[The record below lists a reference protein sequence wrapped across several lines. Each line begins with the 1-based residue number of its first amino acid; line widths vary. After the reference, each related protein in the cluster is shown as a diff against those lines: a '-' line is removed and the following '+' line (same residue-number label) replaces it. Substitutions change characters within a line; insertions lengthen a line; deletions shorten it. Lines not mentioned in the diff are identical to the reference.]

1 MTPKEK
7 RTIERDL
14 ETLFST
20 KAFIIPATIEVWKS
34 LGFFHP
40 QVRTDN
46 GALPLSPVGI
56 AALRRLT
63 GIVQKFPE
71 LRDSCSSKEIAEQ
84 VHESYEGWIKR
95 LLQPDGQEFVD
106 GVRDA
111 LLATVKERIFLVGV
125 EGLDLEDL
133 ERLNLGLTTICKAD
147 PALLSE
153 IEFGGALTS
162 EWVQSQFASKLW
174 LIGNS
179 QGSPEVSR
187 QQFEHRTV
195 LTVGILAVCGALL
208 FKGAIWQSHV
218 RAVIAP
224 HQQTMAVSVFSWD
237 AGGAN
242 PNVSRSWGQDKKLP
256 LNAEAVSYLRKEC
269 FLDRLAE
276 LLGLKERTEVQDA
289 IVRALYWFADAHAD
303 PNTTMRFIKLW
314 SCAECFFAITDQDVT
329 EANARG
335 IATILTFAGYGITT
349 AGEYAKF
356 KRRLKAF
363 YDLRSRAV
371 HRAQFGEVQLQDLEE
386 FSRLI
391 AWLIVSMTALTERG
405 YQTLASIK
413 EQVVRLDR
421 IMGKK
426 PVAIVQN

>member
-1 MTPKEK
+1 
-7 RTIERDL
+7 L
-14 ETLFST
+14 
-20 KAFIIPATIEVWKS
+20 KS
-34 LGFFHP
+34 LCFFHP
-40 QVRTDN
+40 QVRTEN
-46 GALPLSPVGI
+46 GALPLSPGGI
-56 AALRRLT
+56 VALRRLT
-63 GIVQKFPE
+63 DIIQKFPE
-71 LRDSCSSKEIAEQ
+71 LRDSCSPKEIAAQ

-111 LLATVKERIFLVGV
+111 LLATVKEHVFLVGV
-125 EGLDLEDL
+125 EGIDLEDL
-133 ERLNLGLTTICKAD
+133 DRLNLGLTTICKAD

-162 EWVQSQFASKLW
+162 EWVQSQFANKLW
-174 LIGNS
+174 LIGKS

-208 FKGAIWQSHV
+208 FKGSIWQSHV
-218 RAVIAP
+218 RAVITP
-224 HQQTMAVSVFSWD
+224 HQQTMAVSVLSWE

-276 LLGLKERTEVQDA
+276 LLGLEERTELQDA

-303 PNTTMRFIKLW
+303 RNTTMRFIKLW

-335 IATILTFAGYGITT
+335 IATILTFAGYGT
-349 AGEYAKF
+349 ATVGEYAKF
-356 KRRLKAF
+356 KRRLKAL

-386 FSRLI
+386 FSRSI
-391 AWLIVSMTALTERG
+391 AWLIVSMTALAERG
-405 YQTLASIK
+405 YQTLDAIK
-413 EQVVRLDR
+413 EQVVRLDG
-421 IMGKK
+421 IVGKK
-426 PVAIVQN
+426 TVD

>member
-1 MTPKEK
+1 MTSKEK
-7 RTIERDL
+7 RIIERDL

-40 QVRTDN
+40 QVRTEN
-46 GALPLSPVGI
+46 GALPMSPAGT

-63 GIVQKFPE
+63 GIMQKIPE
-71 LRDSCSSKEIAEQ
+71 LRDSCSSKEIAVQ

-111 LLATVKERIFLVGV
+111 LLAAVKERVFLVGV

-133 ERLNLGLTTICKAD
+133 DRLNLGLTTICKAD

-153 IEFGGALTS
+153 VEFGGALTS
-162 EWVQSQFASKLW
+162 EWVQSQFANKLW
-174 LIGNS
+174 LIGKS
-179 QGSPEVSR
+179 QGSPQVSR

-208 FKGAIWQSHV
+208 FKGSIWQSHV
-218 RAVIAP
+218 RVVITP
-224 HQQTMAVSVFSWD
+224 HQQTMAVSVLTWE

-256 LNAEAVSYLRKEC
+256 LNAAAISYLRKEC

-276 LLGLKERTEVQDA
+276 LLGLAEKTELQDA

-303 PNTTMRFIKLW
+303 RNTTMRFIKLW

-335 IATILTFAGYGITT
+335 IATILTFAGYGIATV
-349 AGEYAKF
+349 GEYDKF
-356 KRRLKAF
+356 KRRLKTL

-405 YQTLASIK
+405 YQTLAAVK
-413 EQVVRLDR
+413 EQAVRLDT

-426 PVAIVQN
+426 TVDVVQN